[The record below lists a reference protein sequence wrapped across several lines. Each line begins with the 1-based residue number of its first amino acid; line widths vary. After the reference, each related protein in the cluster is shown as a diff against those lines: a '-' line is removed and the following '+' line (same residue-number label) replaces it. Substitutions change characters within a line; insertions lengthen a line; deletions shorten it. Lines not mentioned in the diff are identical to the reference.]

1 MEQTEG
7 TDLTASRDDPLE
19 NVLDRAI
26 NDIDGEKITFGDVLD
41 LFGDRS
47 FGPVIAF
54 LGLLVVLPPLG
65 AVPGLPALIG
75 LIIIMF
81 SLQILFGAK
90 HIWVPKFVQKRSIGK
105 DKLKAANCRAKPW
118 LKRID
123 KLISERLEFLTGRI
137 AVVVAAL
144 MVTLLALLM
153 IPLEL
158 VPFAVAAPG
167 AAIVLFGLA
176 FVARDG
182 VLMLLG
188 YVASIAAT
196 VLTIITVPWGSLPG
210 L

>member
-1 MEQTEG
+1 M
-7 TDLTASRDDPLE
+7 TASRDDPLE